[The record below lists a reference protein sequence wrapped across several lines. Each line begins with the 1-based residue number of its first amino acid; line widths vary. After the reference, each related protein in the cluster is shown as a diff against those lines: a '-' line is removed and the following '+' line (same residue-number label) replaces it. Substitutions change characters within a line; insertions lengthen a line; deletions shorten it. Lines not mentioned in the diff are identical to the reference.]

1 MAEAKQGYV
10 DRPEVAETFADH
22 CERVIF
28 DGQTLRVDLSVTRY
42 GEPTSDKR
50 ATAHRA
56 TTCRLVMT
64 PDVAQRPTDM
74 ANFALAKRPSCSQLL
89 VLKCRCE
96 VTQFVGP

>member
-42 GEPTSDKR
+42 GEPTPDKR

-56 TTCRLVMT
+56 TACRLVMT
-64 PDVAQRPTDM
+64 PQSALQLHDQLQRVVDALEEKGLVKKRASNAPT
-74 ANFALAKRPSCSQLL
+74 KQ
-89 VLKCRCE
+89 
-96 VTQFVGP
+96 